1 MARDNLA
8 ARIQKRVEARTAD
21 FLRDKSRLDFAQTK
35 FTVAKDLRRIFD
47 IKWYVS
53 RAFYKDEQYVF
64 WNTTTGSLNRRPQ
77 EDVRRV
83 RLVDNQIK
91 PRVRKQQA
99 KLLRL
104 RPRAEVLPNTTE
116 RSDIDAAE
124 LGTDLL
130 KHLHRTLKADKVARH
145 VANWITTTGN
155 AFVVDYWDKDKK
167 EIALDVDS
175 PFSWYLP
182 VQSFGP
188 TDIQEMPWA
197 IRAKLR
203 GIDWIKDTYG
213 KDVTPESW
221 TADQNILLMMRDAD
235 STASGLEVTHIPS
248 AIVKECWIKPTK
260 KYPKGDY
267 FVVANNVMLHKGT
280 FPNYGSAEEPI
291 YEYPVTHFRDITIPG
306 LFWGQATMES
316 AIPLQKDWNRVR
328 SSVIE
333 WVRSMAK
340 GKWLAMKGQ
349 QLSPTA
355 LDNEHGEVVEFAFQR
370 GFVPQ
375 QARIVPL
382 PQAVFQ
388 ALDANKQSMMD
399 IFSQHEVTQAQNRSD
414 LRSAAMVAML
424 LEQDDTAPAMTYH
437 DFEDNWASMWKHVL
451 MIAQKYY
458 DTTRIIKVVGSGQ
471 DVKMTSFVGT
481 DLKDNTDV
489 FVATG
494 THLPENRLAK
504 QAVIMERFT
513 AGLYGNVQDPQVTS
527 KVRRMLDDAI
537 EEDIYD
543 DMKADQD
550 VAMDENRMFRNSTE
564 KPINEYDNHAIHV
577 AEHERDIKSPEVQAM
592 LRRQGGDTIVQAYM
606 THIREH
612 VKIMQQQMEKQLEMQ
627 ARVQGGPQ
635 GGGGQQGPPT
645 GALQGGQ

>member
-1 MARDNLA
+1 
-8 ARIQKRVEARTAD
+8 
-21 FLRDKSRLDFAQTK
+21 
-35 FTVAKDLRRIFD
+35 
-47 IKWYVS
+47 
-53 RAFYKDEQYVF
+53 
-64 WNTTTGSLNRRPQ
+64 
-77 EDVRRV
+77 
-83 RLVDNQIK
+83 
-91 PRVRKQQA
+91 
-99 KLLRL
+99 
-104 RPRAEVLPNTTE
+104 
-116 RSDIDAAE
+116 
-124 LGTDLL
+124 
-130 KHLHRTLKADKVARH
+130 
-145 VANWITTTGN
+145 
-155 AFVVDYWDKDKK
+155 
-167 EIALDVDS
+167 
-175 PFSWYLP
+175 
-182 VQSFGP
+182 
-188 TDIQEMPWA
+188 
-197 IRAKLR
+197 
-203 GIDWIKDTYG
+203 
-213 KDVTPESW
+213 
-221 TADQNILLMMRDAD
+221 
-235 STASGLEVTHIPS
+235 
-248 AIVKECWIKPTK
+248 
-260 KYPKGDY
+260 
-267 FVVANNVMLHKGT
+267 
-280 FPNYGSAEEPI
+280 
-291 YEYPVTHFRDITIPG
+291 
-306 LFWGQATMES
+306 
-316 AIPLQKDWNRVR
+316 
-328 SSVIE
+328 
-333 WVRSMAK
+333 MAK